1 MKGEDVLVRGSY
13 NFTCRNIT
21 HSQSSRMVQLINVAT
36 SIRHNNSNLGGKTD
50 ERPCLSPSPT
60 FYDETPF
67 ITKIDKGSGG
77 SRRENIWRM
86 FLRENRQSVGN

>member
-1 MKGEDVLVRGSY
+1 
-13 NFTCRNIT
+13 
-21 HSQSSRMVQLINVAT
+21 MVQLNNVAAGM
-36 SIRHNNSNLGGKTD
+36 RHNNSNLGDKTD

-77 SRRENIWRM
+77 NRRQKICRM
-86 FLRENRQSVGN
+86 FLRKKTECRELVMTTIGI

>member
-1 MKGEDVLVRGSY
+1 M
-13 NFTCRNIT
+13 
-21 HSQSSRMVQLINVAT
+21 A
-36 SIRHNNSNLGGKTD
+36 
-50 ERPCLSPSPT
+50 ERPYLSPSPT

-67 ITKIDKGSGG
+67 ITKIDTGSGG